1 MPKSLNENQH
11 IFFFT
16 NSSLLDYVQ
25 VSVESGHFAA
35 SSLFLQMGD
44 TRTLETLNHREI
56 SADSISDQPNR
67 CIAKEPQPDSRWSW
81 VVCLACALT
90 NIIICGVVFSY
101 GIIFPILLE
110 EFQQGK
116 ATTGNPTAT
125 YNNRITQN

>member
-1 MPKSLNENQH
+1 MPKTWNENQH
-11 IFFFT
+11 VFFFT
-16 NSSLLDYVQ
+16 NWSLFDYVQ
-25 VSVESGHFAA
+25 VSVVSGH
-35 SSLFLQMGD
+35 LQMGD
-44 TRTLETLNHREI
+44 TRTLETLNHREM

-116 ATTGNPTAT
+116 ASTGNPTVT
-125 YNNRITQN
+125 YNNRIAQN

>member
-1 MPKSLNENQH
+1 LPKTWNENQH
-11 IFFFT
+11 VFFFT
-16 NSSLLDYVQ
+16 NWSLFDYVQ
-25 VSVESGHFAA
+25 VSVVSGH
-35 SSLFLQMGD
+35 LQMGD
-44 TRTLETLNHREI
+44 TRTLETLNHREM

-116 ATTGNPTAT
+116 ASTGNPTVT
-125 YNNRITQN
+125 YNNRIAQN